1 MKVVVLSDTHGFVD
15 PDIAE
20 MARKADIVV
29 HAGDIGRAEV
39 LDGLKPRCGQLFA
52 VAGNND
58 TEAKWPPG
66 DYAVLKALPES
77 MELALPGGILAVEH
91 GHRIWDTANYHGR
104 LRLKYPGA
112 RVVAYGHTH
121 VRKVDKERRPWV
133 LNPGAA
139 GRVRTK
145 GGASCLLLT
154 VNVNRW
160 RVRTY
165 PCT

>member
-15 PDIAE
+15 PNIAE

-77 MELALPGGILAVEH
+77 MELDLPLSLIH
-91 GHRIWDTANYHGR
+91 I
-104 LRLKYPGA
+104 
-112 RVVAYGHTH
+112 
-121 VRKVDKERRPWV
+121 
-133 LNPGAA
+133 
-139 GRVRTK
+139 
-145 GGASCLLLT
+145 
-154 VNVNRW
+154 
-160 RVRTY
+160 
-165 PCT
+165 

>member
-1 MKVVVLSDTHGFVD
+1 MQGTS
-15 PDIAE
+15 
-20 MARKADIVV
+20 
-29 HAGDIGRAEV
+29 AGPKCWTVSSR
-39 LDGLKPRCGQLFA
+39 A
-52 VAGNND
+52 VANCSRLPETTTLKG
-58 TEAKWPPG
+58 KWPPG

-77 MELALPGGILAVEH
+77 MELDLPGGILAVEH

-154 VNVNRW
+154 VN
-160 RVRTY
+160 
-165 PCT
+165 

>member
-1 MKVVVLSDTHGFVD
+1 MKVLVLSDTHGFVD
-15 PDIAE
+15 PKIVR
-20 MARKADIVV
+20 MARKADLVV

-39 LDGLKPRCGQLFA
+39 LACLTPPHGRVLA

-58 TEAKWPPG
+58 TEAKWPTS
-66 DYAVLKALPES
+66 DHAALVDLP
-77 MELALPGGILAVEH
+77 ANIQVDLPGGVLAVEH
-91 GHRIWDTANYHGR
+91 GHRIWDTANYHAR
-104 LRLKYPGA
+104 LRLKYPEA
-112 RVVAYGHTH
+112 RAIAYGHTH
-121 VRKVDKERRPWV
+121 VRKLDTARRPWV

-154 VNVNRW
+154 VNSNRW